1 MVRDKK
7 LALKK
12 NFGLISDVVG
22 LWERLRPKS
31 ATREE
36 REALVSA
43 VLAKTRGKIVEL
55 ANHHS
60 ASRVIQFCARD
71 GAAADRKALLAEA
84 REQMVPLAKSKYG
97 HHLVQKI
104 IAVAPKEEVPG
115 ARARLCLRPLAH
127 ALPPA
132 APIIIILHLP
142 FSPPR
147 RLLHREMRRE
157 TAAM

>member
-115 ARARLCLRPLAH
+115 ARPPPARTHVPRPLKH
-127 ALPPA
+127 SLLLFFGGGIFFFFPP
-132 APIIIILHLP
+132 
-142 FSPPR
+142 
-147 RLLHREMRRE
+147 
-157 TAAM
+157 